1 MKLSTRGRYGLKAM
15 VDLAVEYG
23 GAPVST
29 STLASSQGISEA
41 YLEQLISSLRKAGVI
56 VSLRG
61 AQGGYKLARAPEEI
75 NVGEILRI
83 LEGST
88 DLVECVGTEKV
99 DCDNACTC
107 SARPLWLKL
116 QAKINAVLNETSLAD
131 MAEDYKIQKNRMKG
145 EKHEGLS

>member
-29 STLASSQGISEA
+29 ASLAALQGISEA
-41 YLEQLISSLRKAGVI
+41 YLEQLISSLRKAGLI

-61 AQGGYKLARAPEEI
+61 AQGGYKLARAPQEI
-75 NVGEILRI
+75 NVGEVLRV

-88 DLVECVGTEKV
+88 DLVDCVGTEKV
-99 DCDNACTC
+99 DCSNACTC

-116 QAKINAVLNETSLAD
+116 QSKINAVLSETSLAD
-131 MAEDYKIQKNRMKG
+131 MAEDYKTQMNRTKG
-145 EKHEGLS
+145 DNHESIS